1 MSFALFGSCLIAER
15 NDESGSGKQ
24 DKEWL
29 FNKSET
35 RAVFSRVL
43 FLNPQVLSI
52 TSSVRLSIMI
62 MEKFPSSILIVAL
75 NVFAIQ
81 LDNQQFYRHVLADEL
96 RNEPALLILDFLRN
110 SLSFVTIP
118 SSITT
123 TLLKINILFKYP
135 SDAFADKYSRVNIL
149 EFMLI

>member
-1 MSFALFGSCLIAER
+1 
-15 NDESGSGKQ
+15 
-24 DKEWL
+24 
-29 FNKSET
+29 
-35 RAVFSRVL
+35 
-43 FLNPQVLSI
+43 
-52 TSSVRLSIMI
+52 

-75 NVFAIQ
+75 NPYLQ

-96 RNEPALLILDFLRN
+96 RKRTGAVDTGFLRN

-149 EFMLI
+149 EFMLIWLVVRTSSLRGLQKTPTGSAPSSLSCLSVQRSKRRQFETRSAVK